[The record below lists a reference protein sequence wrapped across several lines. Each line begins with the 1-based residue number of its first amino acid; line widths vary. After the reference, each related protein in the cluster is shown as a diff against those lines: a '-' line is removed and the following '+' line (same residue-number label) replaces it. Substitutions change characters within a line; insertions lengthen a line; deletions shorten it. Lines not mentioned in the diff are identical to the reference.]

1 PDHKTEQTDD
11 INDRE
16 LANALLPQRAEVREH
31 TDREEREDEEDHA
44 EGIGLAHRGGNLG
57 GNVRRG
63 AENEVDADQRSR
75 QKAEDELRESLPDLR
90 RLRLVPGGIDVVG
103 PDVTEDESPD
113 ADEDIDE
120 DLHG

>member
-1 PDHKTEQTDD
+1 
-11 INDRE
+11 
-16 LANALLPQRAEVREH
+16 
-31 TDREEREDEEDHA
+31 
-44 EGIGLAHRGGNLG
+44 AHRGGNLG

-120 DLHG
+120 DLHSSGGRENPTRLIFDALGCVLGQNERLGDGTAR